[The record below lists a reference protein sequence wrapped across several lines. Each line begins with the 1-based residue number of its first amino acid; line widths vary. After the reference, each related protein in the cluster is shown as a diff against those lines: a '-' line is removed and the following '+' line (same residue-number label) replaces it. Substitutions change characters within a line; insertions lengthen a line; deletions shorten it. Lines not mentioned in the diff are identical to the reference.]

1 MNNPLLYG
9 SVSEWFME
17 IVLKTIDG
25 ETSVGSNPTAAAIW
39 PVSQEV
45 KTLPFHGR
53 DIGSIPVRVTILK
66 IK

>member
-25 ETSVGSNPTAAAIW
+25 KTSVGSNLTAAAIW

>member
-9 SVSEWFME
+9 SVSEWFKE

-25 ETSVGSNPTAAAIW
+25 KTSVGSNPTAAAIR

-45 KTLPFHGR
+45 KTLPFHGGN
-53 DIGSIPVRVTILK
+53 IGSIPVRVIS
-66 IK
+66 

>member
-1 MNNPLLYG
+1 MNNPFLYG

-25 ETSVGSNPTAAAIW
+25 KTSVGSNPTAAAIW